1 MSDVIF
7 RRRCQIKESAAWWHV
22 SRKPLERKLPPR
34 IKVML
39 RHLTHLWSKVEVQ
52 PWLLELPMIQLDRW
66 LKEKTKKTDG
76 QSRRWSKR
84 RSRLDKEPT
93 KKKLKKKESRKKKS
107 MRRST
112 ITLTPCYQ
120 GAEARPIVNK
130 KHHYLKS
137 QPRQKQQQLKPSDQ
151 HKALGYPERRTESE

>member
-1 MSDVIF
+1 MSDQRISRLTARF
-7 RRRCQIKESAAWWHV
+7 EETAREEATTANQGHAQASNPPTEQGRGAA
-22 SRKPLERKLPPR
+22 L
-34 IKVML
+34 
-39 RHLTHLWSKVEVQ
+39 
-52 PWLLELPMIQLDRW
+52 LLELPMIQLDRW

-151 HKALGYPERRTESE
+151 HKALGYPERRTKSE